1 MKVLRG
7 GQGVSGAAGGLR
19 QRRARAR
26 RGGYKK
32 TRRAAPDGDDG
43 VKRHKGVKL
52 EAEGLVREELHEGQL
67 DAPPGLGLVRH
78 GGVGAALVLFWLL
91 VSCLRGAASR
101 GPARGGAARR
111 GGGGGVGGG
120 ALPRARVLRGVLF
133 CFGAKLCNV
142 GCENGGNAQ
151 RPHSFGPARAE
162 ARRRARAR
170 DACRPRDSAEPSQ
183 TRPRGHPRSRGD
195 RAGAGPSARRSVRR
209 PAVAGRAPGS
219 VATMS
224 VSPPR
229 SLKKRSRANP
239 SAPTSKRKHAN
250 RRPTPCVSNTAAPRP
265 QPREK
270 PAAPNTTDKPE
281 RRRAPPQLPN
291 KSPRRL

>member
-52 EAEGLVREELHEGQL
+52 EAEGLVREELDEGQL
-67 DAPPGLGLVRH
+67 DAPPGLHFVRH
-78 GGVGAALVLFWLL
+78 GGVGAAFVLFWLL

-133 CFGAKLCNV
+133 CFGAKLRNV
-142 GCENGGNAQ
+142 GAVRTGEMRNG
-151 RPHSFGPARAE
+151 PILSARR
-162 ARRRARAR
+162 ARRRGGAPAHETRAARGT
-170 DACRPRDSAEPSQ
+170 PR
-183 TRPRGHPRSRGD
+183 
-195 RAGAGPSARRSVRR
+195 
-209 PAVAGRAPGS
+209 
-219 VATMS
+219 
-224 VSPPR
+224 
-229 SLKKRSRANP
+229 
-239 SAPTSKRKHAN
+239 
-250 RRPTPCVSNTAAPRP
+250 
-265 QPREK
+265 
-270 PAAPNTTDKPE
+270 
-281 RRRAPPQLPN
+281 
-291 KSPRRL
+291 SPRRRGRAATQGAAATGRAQAHQPGDPSAARPSLGGLRAASQRCR

>member
-1 MKVLRG
+1 MP
-7 GQGVSGAAGGLR
+7 GL
-19 QRRARAR
+19 A
-26 RGGYKK
+26 
-32 TRRAAPDGDDG
+32 
-43 VKRHKGVKL
+43 L
-52 EAEGLVREELHEGQL
+52 AELDEGQL
-67 DAPPGLGLVRH
+67 DAPPGLQFVRH
-78 GGVGAALVLFWLL
+78 GGVGAAFVLFWLL

-120 ALPRARVLRGVLF
+120 CATSGTRLSWRPVLF
-133 CFGAKLCNV
+133 WRQAPLTS

-162 ARRRARAR
+162 ARRRGHAR

-195 RAGAGPSARRSVRR
+195 RAGAGPSARRSVRC

-219 VATMS
+219 R
-224 VSPPR
+224 PPAAKR
-229 SLKKRSRANP
+229 VGRPPQKPPPCQSL
-239 SAPTSKRKHAN
+239 APTSKRKHAN

>member
-1 MKVLRG
+1 MATMAPPVTKGLNFTCQGLPSPNSMKGSSMPR
-7 GQGVSGAAGGLR
+7 
-19 QRRARAR
+19 
-26 RGGYKK
+26 
-32 TRRAAPDGDDG
+32 P
-43 VKRHKGVKL
+43 
-52 EAEGLVREELHEGQL
+52 GLVLS
-67 DAPPGLGLVRH
+67 AM
-78 GGVGAALVLFWLL
+78 
-91 VSCLRGAASR
+91 AAS
-101 GPARGGAARR
+101 GQP
-111 GGGGGVGGG
+111 
-120 ALPRARVLRGVLF
+120 LF
-133 CFGAKLCNV
+133 CFGFWSRACAARRRAGPRAAAQRGGAGAAGAGGRATSGTRLSWRPV
-142 GCENGGNAQ
+142 PFWRQAPVTSGCENGGNAQ

-195 RAGAGPSARRSVRR
+195 RAGAGPSARRSVRC

-250 RRPTPCVSNTAAPRP
+250 RRPTPCVSNPAAPRP

-291 KSPRRL
+291 KSPRRR

>member
-52 EAEGLVREELHEGQL
+52 VTPGLALAAFHEGQL
-67 DAPPGLGLVRH
+67 DAPPGLQFVRH
-78 GGVGAALVLFWLL
+78 NCVGAAFVLFWLL

-195 RAGAGPSARRSVRR
+195 GRAQAHQPGDPSAAR
-209 PAVAGRAPGS
+209 PFVAGRAPGS
-219 VATMS
+219 
-224 VSPPR
+224 
-229 SLKKRSRANP
+229 
-239 SAPTSKRKHAN
+239 
-250 RRPTPCVSNTAAPRP
+250 RP
-265 QPREK
+265 
-270 PAAPNTTDKPE
+270 PAAK
-281 RRRAPPQLPN
+281 RVGRPPQKPPPCQSLGTHIQAKAR
-291 KSPRRL
+291 KSASDSLRFQYRSAATTTTRKARRTQHN